1 MRFCE
6 ALTLK
11 SRHVAREEEAQ
22 QYAASLYLQCTAPLE
37 VNGLLIEK
45 FIISHRIKEAQGS
58 WRGVIS
64 HQSGFEE
71 LR

>member
-1 MRFCE
+1 MRFGVT
-6 ALTLK
+6 LTLW
-11 SRHVAREEEAQ
+11 SGLVGWRREKETQ
-22 QYAASLYLQCTAPLE
+22 RVFIYSVITAPLE

-45 FIISHRIKEAQGS
+45 FIISHGLKEAQGS
-58 WRGVIS
+58 WEGVIS

>member
-1 MRFCE
+1 MQRVFICS
-6 ALTLK
+6 AI
-11 SRHVAREEEAQ
+11 
-22 QYAASLYLQCTAPLE
+22 TAPLE

-45 FIISHRIKEAQGS
+45 FIISHRLKEAQGS
-58 WRGVIS
+58 WEGVIS

>member
-6 ALTLK
+6 TLTPK
-11 SRHVAREEEAQ
+11 NRQGARVEGAPRN
-22 QYAASLYLQCTAPLE
+22 AASLYLQCTAPLE
-37 VNGLLIEK
+37 ANALLIEK
-45 FIISHRIKEAQGS
+45 FIISHRLKEAQGS